1 MNKKQIIPF
10 ILLISVSF
18 LFKSCGIYSSYSRP
32 DIEKQT
38 DRLYRDLQTNED
50 TLSLGD
56 LDWRSLFTDP
66 ALHYL
71 IERGLENNTDMRSAY
86 LRVNQAEAALLTA
99 RLSFLPSF
107 NFALDGAVSRFNN
120 SNSHTYTL
128 PVVASWEVDIFG
140 RIRNAKQ
147 RIKAAYEQS
156 QEYQQAVQTQ
166 LIASI
171 ANTYYTLL
179 MLDSQLEISEET
191 ARSWK
196 ENVSTMQAL
205 MDAGMANDAA
215 VSQTQA
221 NYYAIEASLFDLK
234 RQIYEVENSL
244 SLLLGESPYLIQRSR
259 LKDVIL
265 PEELST
271 GIPVQLLANR
281 PDVKS
286 AEYALQQAFYT
297 TAEAKSAFYPSLV
310 LNGTAGWT
318 NNAGAFIVN
327 PGKLLLSA
335 VGSLT
340 QPIFN
345 KGALRANLKISKA
358 QQEEAT
364 LAFKQTI
371 LNAGTEVINAL
382 KQVETA
388 RSKTTF
394 RTRQIQSLAS
404 AVEST
409 ELLMSHGSSTYLEVL
424 TAQQALLTAQLTR
437 VADRFEEVQGVINL
451 YHALGGGRDHE

>member
-1 MNKKQIIPF
+1 MNKRIIYP
-10 ILLISVSF
+10 LL
-18 LFKSCGIYSSYSRP
+18 LLTACTLLTGCGVYSSYSRP
-32 DIEKQT
+32 ETIPQT
-38 DRLYRDLQTNED
+38 DSLYRDIPTNND
-50 TLSLGD
+50 TTSFGD
-56 LDWRSLFTDP
+56 MAWRELFTDP
-66 ALHYL
+66 ALQYL
-71 IERGLENNTDMRSAY
+71 IERGLDNNTDIRSAY
-86 LRVNQAEAALLTA
+86 LKVTQAEAALTTA
-99 RLSFLPSF
+99 RLSYLPSF
-107 NFALDGAVSRFNN
+107 NLALDGTVARFN
-120 SNSHTYTL
+120 SSTTRTYTL
-128 PVVASWEVDIFG
+128 PVVASWEIDIFG
-140 RIRNAKQ
+140 RIRNAKK
-147 RIKAAYEQS
+147 RAKAAYEQS
-156 QEYQQAVQTQ
+156 MEYKQAVKTQ

-179 MLDSQLEISEET
+179 MLDSQLAISEET
-191 ARSWK
+191 ARNWK

-205 MDAGMANDAA
+205 MDAGMANEAA

-221 NYYAIEASLFDLK
+221 NYYSIEASLFDLK

-244 SLLLGESPYLIQRSR
+244 SILLGETPHLIQRSE
-259 LKDVIL
+259 LKDLVL
-265 PEELST
+265 PEQLAT
-271 GIPVQLLANR
+271 GIPVRLLSNR

-286 AEYALQQAFYT
+286 AELSLEQAFYT
-297 TAEAKSAFYPSLV
+297 TAEARSAFYPSLV

-318 NNAGAFIVN
+318 NNAGAFILN

-340 QPIFN
+340 QPLFN

-364 LAFKQTI
+364 LAFQQTI

-388 RSKTTF
+388 RAKTAY
-394 RTRQIQSLAS
+394 RNQQINALET

-437 VADRFEEVQGVINL
+437 VADRFEEVQGVVNL
-451 YHALGGGRDHE
+451 YHALGGGNNE